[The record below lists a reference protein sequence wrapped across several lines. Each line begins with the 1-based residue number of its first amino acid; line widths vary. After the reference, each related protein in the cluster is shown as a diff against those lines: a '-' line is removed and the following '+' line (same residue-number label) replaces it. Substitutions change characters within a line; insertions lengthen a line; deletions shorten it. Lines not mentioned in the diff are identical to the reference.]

1 MTIFGKLFCCA
12 FAIVGI
18 PLCFNV
24 VGLVRKSI
32 IEFAT
37 KVDKI
42 IRKLYGKIGRMAKND
57 GEDEKNRRKQQ
68 QQLAIS
74 TIVLMMALYYTFIFS
89 TTAVI
94 SVAEGWNYLTSLYY
108 AFITLTTIGIIS
120 LFLFY
125 LIKFKFKIPKIYLIN
140 RIWRPHRWTKLGRIA

>member
-57 GEDEKNRRKQQ
+57 GEDENNRRKQQ

-108 AFITLTTIGIIS
+108 AFITLTTIGIFTIFFVS
-120 LFLFY
+120 FLFY
-125 LIKFKFKIPKIYLIN
+125 LI
-140 RIWRPHRWTKLGRIA
+140 